1 MKIIKQGKLPEVK
14 TYTKTCSNCGTVFEF
29 SEKECIKEYHRND
42 LYLNISCPL
51 CLNSITIESN

>member
-14 TYTKTCSNCGTVFEF
+14 TYVETCSNCGTVFEF
-29 SEKECIKEYHRND
+29 NESECIKEYHRND
-42 LYLNISCPL
+42 LYLYTNCPL